1 LADLDRR
8 RSRDCRCRAEAMVEA
23 LAKTLELIKDFL
35 AVQP

>member
-1 LADLDRR
+1 MVLVDAKTR
-8 RSRDCRCRAEAMVEA
+8 EAMVEA

>member
-1 LADLDRR
+1 MVLVDAKTH
-8 RSRDCRCRAEAMVEA
+8 EAMVEA